1 MELQEKFVKLNH
13 LLQAHQKF
21 VIFSHIH
28 TDGDALGSSLAI
40 YHYLKKQGKKAYIF
54 IPGEIPPKYD
64 YLDTDRYI
72 NLLKDSEAEK
82 IIKQADVQ
90 IILDISAL
98 NRLDCYYNLALE
110 TQAVRICID
119 HHPIDECSFDLS
131 FVDTSRVATGEIIY
145 SFFKYIEAEITFP
158 IAEALYTAIL
168 SDSGGFRFQHTSQL
182 TFRMAA
188 DLIEQGVDPVLMYS
202 RIFES
207 GHQRQLKAW
216 GALLDRVQSRGPLT
230 WVEVPQEFLQ
240 DKKINLEEIDGIID
254 IMRKD
259 KKASVLAVFVEK
271 EKNLVIVGLRSKN
284 GVNVGSVAAE
294 FGGGGHY
301 HAAGFTVSKPL
312 GKVVQDTILTL
323 EHTNKNQ
330 NS

>member
-1 MELQEKFVKLNH
+1 MALQEKFESLNR

-28 TDGDALGSSLAI
+28 TDGDALGSSLAL
-40 YHYLKKQGKKAYIF
+40 YHYLRKEGKEVHVF

-64 YLDTDRYI
+64 FLDTNRHI
-72 NLLKDSEAEK
+72 NQFEGDEAEK

-98 NRLDCYYNLALE
+98 NRLDCYYKIALE
-110 TQAVRICID
+110 ANAVRICID
-119 HHPIDECSFDLS
+119 HHPIEECNFDLS
-131 FVDTSRVATGEIIY
+131 FVDTSRVATGEIVY
-145 SFFKYIEAEITFP
+145 SFFRHIKAEIDFS

-188 DLIEQGVDPVLMYS
+188 DLVELGVDPVLMYS

-216 GALLDRVQSRGPLT
+216 GALLDKVQSRGPLT
-230 WVEVPQEFLQ
+230 WVEVPQEFLM

-271 EKNLVIVGLRSKN
+271 EKNLIMVGLRSKN
-284 GVNVGSVAAE
+284 GINVGSVAAE

-312 GKVVQDTILTL
+312 DKVVQDTIFTL
-323 EHTNKNQ
+323 EHTNKKQ

>member
-1 MELQEKFVKLNH
+1 MELQKKFDKLNH
-13 LLQAHQKF
+13 LLQTHHKF

-40 YHYLKKQGKKAYIF
+40 YHYLKNQGKEVHIF
-54 IPGEIPPKYD
+54 IPGDIPPKYD
-64 YLDTDRYI
+64 FLDTALYVNRY
-72 NLLKDSEAEK
+72 KGDEAK
-82 IIKQADVQ
+82 TIIKQAEVQ
-90 IILDISAL
+90 LILDISAL
-98 NRLDCYYNLALE
+98 NRLDYYHDIAME
-110 TQAVRICID
+110 TRAVRICID
-119 HHPIDECSFDLS
+119 HHPIDDCGFDLS
-131 FVDTSRVATGEIIY
+131 FVDTTRVATGEIIY
-145 SFFKYIEAEITFP
+145 SFLKHIDADIDFS

-168 SDSGGFRFQHTSQL
+168 SDSGGFRFQHTSAL

-188 DLIEQGVDPVLMYS
+188 DLVEKGVDPVLMYG

-216 GALLDRVQSRGPLT
+216 GALLDKVQSRGPLT
-230 WVEVPQEFLQ
+230 WVEVPQEFLR

-259 KKASVLAVFVEK
+259 KQASVLAVFVEK
-271 EKNLVIVGLRSKN
+271 EKNLVMVGLRSKN

-312 GKVVQDTILTL
+312 DKVVQDTILTL
-323 EHTNKNQ
+323 EHTNKNKA
-330 NS
+330 S